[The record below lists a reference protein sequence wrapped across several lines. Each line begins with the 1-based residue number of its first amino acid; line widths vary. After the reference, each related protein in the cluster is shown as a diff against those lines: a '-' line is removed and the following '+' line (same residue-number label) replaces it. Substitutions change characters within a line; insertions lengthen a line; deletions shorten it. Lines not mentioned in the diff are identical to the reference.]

1 MEIGAALTLVYIA
14 SQLAARTLNLLNF
27 TPLNLKQVPTFI
39 HPLGENGA
47 KLPLPYITG

>member
-1 MEIGAALTLVYIA
+1 MEIGAALALAYIV

-27 TPLNLKQVPTFI
+27 AHLNLKQVPTFI
-39 HPLGENGA
+39 HPLSENGA